1 MKKVLF
7 NIVSVTMAVLLLA
20 STISW
25 KVEKHYCLG
34 HLMDIALFTSAQD
47 CGMEVVSQS
56 DESGDHV
63 EDSNSCCDD
72 EIIITE
78 GQDDLVFHDNDFDL
92 AQQFFVFAY
101 AYSYFNL
108 FGNKFEEKRSFDHYP
123 PPIIV
128 KNIHVLDEVYLI

>member
-1 MKKVLF
+1 MKKGLF
-7 NIVSVTMAVLLLA
+7 NIVAVTMAFLLLA

-47 CGMEVVSQS
+47 CGMEMVSQS
-56 DESGDHV
+56 DESGEHV
-63 EDSNSCCDD
+63 EDSNSCCND
-72 EIIITE
+72 ETIITE
-78 GQDDLVFHDNDFDL
+78 GQDNLVVQSNDFDL
-92 AQQFFVFAY
+92 AQQYFVIAY

-108 FGNKFEEKRSFDHYP
+108 FGNRFEEKPSFDHYP

-128 KNIHVLDEVYLI
+128 KDIHVLDEVYLI

>member
-1 MKKVLF
+1 MKKGLF
-7 NIVSVTMAVLLLA
+7 NILSVTMAILLLA

-34 HLMDIALFTSAQD
+34 HLMDIALFTSSQD
-47 CGMEVVSQS
+47 CGMNMVSQS
-56 DESGDHV
+56 DGNGEHV

-92 AQQFFVFAY
+92 AQQFFVVAY

-108 FGNKFEEKRSFDHYP
+108 FGNGFELERSFDNYP
-123 PPIIV
+123 PTIIV
-128 KNIHVLDEVYLI
+128 KDIHVLDEVYLI